1 MQNRLKWAVVAGA
14 LALAAGVWWWQSG
27 MPHGESTTASGAA
40 DAPSGP
46 GWSVMG
52 GSGDRGD
59 TPATGVAQLTPD
71 QVRQRLLV
79 RGSLQ
84 GTEPSGD
91 WCVRDGK
98 NLAPCKGLRDRF
110 EYYILGI
117 GEVSIADIRGLIEDE
132 ARREVGERITVSIMD
147 IFDKYWRIRT
157 YDWKNNFIQSD
168 RSTWMPVFE
177 EQRSVRRQILGQPWA
192 DAFFQDDEKH
202 FQDYYA
208 QLESGQPPPPH
219 PGEPVPQMDPGKD
232 PAAVRAERVAR
243 YGEDAAKRL
252 DEVDAKWA
260 DWDRRLV
267 AARGEWERI
276 QGQAN
281 LSETQKQDEMQ
292 RYVEA
297 NFQDKDRLR
306 VRALLKLR

>member
-14 LALAAGVWWWQSG
+14 MVLVAGVWWWQGGAKEGGDAVSG
-27 MPHGESTTASGAA
+27 GASAA
-40 DAPSGP
+40 SQAGP
-46 GWSVMG
+46 WSVPEGRAEG
-52 GSGDRGD
+52 GSSSVI
-59 TPATGVAQLTPD
+59 GVAQLTPE

-91 WCVRDGK
+91 WCVRDGQT
-98 NLAPCKGLRDRF
+98 LAPCKGLRDRF

-117 GEVSIADIRGLIEDE
+117 GEVSIADIRGLVEDE
-132 ARREVGERITVSIMD
+132 ARRAVGERLAQSIMD

-157 YDWKNNFIQSD
+157 YDWKSSFIQSD

-202 FQDYYA
+202 FQEYYA

-252 DEVDAKWA
+252 DEVDAQWA
-260 DWDRRLV
+260 EWDRRLV
-267 AARGEWERI
+267 AARQEWERI
-276 QGQAN
+276 QAQAH
-281 LSETQKQDEMQ
+281 LSDPQKHDEMA
-292 RYVEA
+292 RYVDA
-297 NFQDKDRLR
+297 HFQDKERIR